1 MTSLGDNW
9 AEVTWHDTEDGDDE
23 NPGSE
28 FYIQYRVKG
37 ECVWTFNAMTI
48 LTASHQINISDAGND
63 TWTTVTPDSD
73 ENMVNLTDLDPGE
86 KYEVRVVARNQYDG
100 EILETPSDVYVLDR
114 PTKSQCDVI
123 HYLRMAVVVIVC
135 IDLRNHQGQLI

>member
-1 MTSLGDNW
+1 M
-9 AEVTWHDTEDGDDE
+9 
-23 NPGSE
+23 
-28 FYIQYRVKG
+28 
-37 ECVWTFNAMTI
+37 
-48 LTASHQINISDAGND
+48 
-63 TWTTVTPDSD
+63 TPDSD

-123 HYLRMAVVVIVC
+123 YYLRMVVVVIVC